1 MSDSSPSA
9 ASDRIE
15 LTVPAGASGRIDRF
29 LGEALAHSGLSRS
42 VLQDLIKSGAVL
54 VNGAR
59 VKTRYAVTAGDEVV
73 VSIPE
78 PASEVPE
85 AEEIPLTVL
94 FEDDDLIVVNKPHGI
109 VVHPGSGNSSG
120 TLVNALLH
128 HCGGHLSTLADPDRP
143 GIVHRLDKDTSGCLV
158 AAKSDVAYESLV
170 AQFSGRETGKVYFA
184 VTHRV
189 PANVSGTVHNQ
200 IGRHPVNRQKMAVL
214 EPPAGKEAITDYE
227 VVHSDP
233 AGKWALV
240 KCIIHTGRTH
250 QIRVHLKE
258 ALHCSILGDPI
269 YGAKGKGVTKVDRLM
284 LHAAKLSFTHPV
296 TAERMTFEAV
306 LPEVFTGFLPGEE
319 KPE

>member
-1 MSDSSPSA
+1 MSEPTSA
-9 ASDRIE
+9 ASNRIE

-29 LGEALAHSGLSRS
+29 LGEVLAHSGLSRS
-42 VLQDLIKSGAVL
+42 ALQELIKIGAVL
-54 VNGAR
+54 VNGSR
-59 VKTRYAVTAGDEVV
+59 IKTRYSVVPGDEVI

-78 PASEVPE
+78 PASDVPE

-94 FEDDDLIVVNKPHGI
+94 FEDDDLIVVNKPHGL

-128 HCGGHLSTLADPDRP
+128 HCDGRLSTLADSDRP

-158 AAKSDVAYESLV
+158 AAKSDAAYESLV
-170 AQFSGRETGKVYFA
+170 AQFSGRETGKIYFA
-184 VTHRV
+184 VTYRV
-189 PANVSGTVHNQ
+189 PANASGTVHNQ

-214 EPPAGKEAITDYE
+214 EPPAGKEAITDFE

-233 AGKWALV
+233 SGAWALV
-240 KCIIHTGRTH
+240 KCVIHTGRTH

-258 ALHCSILGDPI
+258 ALLCPILGDPI
-269 YGAKGKGVTKVDRLM
+269 YGAKGKGITRVDRLM

-296 TAERMTFEAV
+296 TAERLTFEAE
-306 LPEVFTGFLPGEE
+306 LPEVFAEFLPEE
-319 KPE
+319 WL